1 MKTNDRGSDQDC
13 TPVKLEA
20 RLAKAKPP
28 ATYSDDYDCTNVE
41 KNAFLVYEKTFVG
54 GD

>member
-1 MKTNDRGSDQDC
+1 MKRNDRGSDQDC

-41 KNAFLVYEKTFVG
+41 KNAFLGVREDFRWR
-54 GD
+54 